1 VKRIDYTRFDPMRG
15 KSRLRAIISPMADF
29 QNLNVWRKAHA
40 LSLATFA
47 ACEGISGPIGV
58 LLRNQL
64 VRSVM
69 SIQSNIAEGSAK
81 QSDREFA
88 RYVRIA
94 MGSATE
100 TENHLLLAGDY
111 GMIEKPTADALK
123 KEVKDVRKM
132 LTGLVKTLVADASS
146 TPRRPRPPRSR

>member
-1 VKRIDYTRFDPMRG
+1 MRAQ
-15 KSRLRAIISPMADF
+15 SHVRAIISPMADF
-29 QNLNVWRKAHA
+29 QNLNVWEKAHA

-47 ACEGISGPIGV
+47 ACEEISGPIGV
-58 LLRNQL
+58 VLRNQL

-111 GMIEKPTADALK
+111 GAIEKSTADALK

-132 LTGLVKTLVADASS
+132 LTGLVKKLIADASS
-146 TPRRPRPPRSR
+146 SAPSKSRPLRGR

>member
-1 VKRIDYTRFDPMRG
+1 MRVRG
-15 KSRLRAIISPMADF
+15 AFLRTISLMADF
-29 QNLNVWRKAHA
+29 QNLNVWQKAHA

-47 ACEGISGPIGV
+47 ACEEIRGPTAIV
-58 LLRNQL
+58 LRNQL

-111 GMIEKPTADALK
+111 GAIEKPTAEALK

-132 LTGLVKTLVADASS
+132 LTGLVKKLIADASS
-146 TPRRPRPPRSR
+146 APRKSRPPRGAASRGR

>member
-1 VKRIDYTRFDPMRG
+1 MCGRLC
-15 KSRLRAIISPMADF
+15 LRAIIYVMADF
-29 QNLNVWRKAHA
+29 QNLNVWQKAHA

-47 ACEGISGPIGV
+47 ACEEISGPIGV
-58 LLRNQL
+58 VLRNQL

-111 GMIEKPTADALK
+111 GVIGKPTAEALK
-123 KEVKDVRKM
+123 KDVKDVRKM
-132 LTGLVKTLVADASS
+132 LTGLVKKLIADASS
-146 TPRRPRPPRSR
+146 AAPRKPRSPRSR